1 MKCEDMREPYQAKLE
16 RNRLEHRREWMLK
29 AKTLQQTKP
38 TTEKKD

>member
-1 MKCEDMREPYQAKLE
+1 MREPYQAKLE

-29 AKTLQQTKP
+29 AKIRQQTKP